1 MAAAGVVACIRS
13 LWLVAPVICKGLGV
27 NRTQKILVAAGVLLI
42 ASIAGAL
49 LLRNQYG
56 AIAKNDMLG
65 VVPGM
70 TRDQIEKLITARRWV
85 CVAAAAGESIDCNT
99 TAGPLTVS
107 FAPGDDRT
115 PVRSARV
122 RLANPE
128 KLSFDATA
136 QDISAQ
142 YGRKP
147 DQVSPTQI
155 GWTLAGGMPLIL
167 TQEPGKE
174 LSLSLSDNPAAP
186 APAR

>member
-1 MAAAGVVACIRS
+1 MAAAGQVACIRS
-13 LWLVAPVICKGLGV
+13 LWLVAPIIRKGLDV
-27 NRTQKILVAAGVLLI
+27 NRTQKIVVAAGVVLLG
-42 ASIAGAL
+42 SIAGAL

-85 CVAAAAGESIDCNT
+85 CVAAPAGESVDCNT

-107 FAPGDDRT
+107 FAPGEGRT

-128 KLSFDATA
+128 KLSFDATT
-136 QDISAQ
+136 QDLSAQ

-147 DQVSPTQI
+147 DRVAATQSA
-155 GWTLAGGMPLIL
+155 WTLAGGTALVLEQDQDNELAL
-167 TQEPGKE
+167 T
-174 LSLSLSDNPAAP
+174 LSDGPAA
-186 APAR
+186 APPR